1 MKGLFVT
8 GTDTGVGKTFVSCA
22 LIRAA
27 RAAGYSVFAFKPIE
41 TGCVNGVGEDQTT
54 LAAAAGDVVRGTYRL
69 AIPAAPWVAA
79 QAEGVEID
87 LDRVGAELI
96 AGAATADRVLVEA
109 AGGWRVPITKTG
121 DTSAL
126 ARLCGLPVLVVARAG
141 LGTINHTLL
150 TIEAIQ
156 RDELTIAG
164 VVLSLRAGEDPAF
177 AESNAQQICA
187 RSGIQVSVWPALP
200 AL

>member
-22 LIRAA
+22 MVRAA
-27 RAAGYSVFAFKPIE
+27 RAAGHAVFAFKPVE
-41 TGCVNGVGEDQTT
+41 TGCVNGVGEDQTA
-54 LAAAAGDVVRGTYRL
+54 LAKAAGSVVRGTYRFAL
-69 AIPAAPWVAA
+69 PAAPWVAA

-87 LDRVGAELI
+87 LDRVRADLD
-96 AGAATADRVLVEA
+96 AGAASADRVLVEA

-126 ARLCGLPVLVVARAG
+126 ARLCGLPVVVVARAG

-150 TIEAIQ
+150 TLEAIQ
-156 RDELTIAG
+156 RDDLQIAG
-164 VVLSLRAGEDPAF
+164 VVLSVRPGEDVGF

-187 RSGIQVSVWPALP
+187 RAGIAVSVWPAIPTL
-200 AL
+200 